1 MHFSKKEVVIKIINT
16 NYFKTLKLN
25 IMKKIGF
32 LLILLFALSSNMEAQ
47 KSPKTVAN
55 GTIDKVDVEIN
66 YCAPSVRGRTV
77 WGGLEKYGK
86 VWRAGANENTT
97 VSFSEKVMIDG
108 KELPAGKYGFF
119 IIPNE
124 KGDWVAI
131 FSKTNN
137 KWGSSS
143 YKQSEDALRV
153 NISPVFKKENQ
164 EQLKYCLLYTSPS
177 PRDRG

>member
-1 MHFSKKEVVIKIINT
+1 
-16 NYFKTLKLN
+16 
-25 IMKKIGF
+25 MKKIGF
-32 LLILLFALSSNMEAQ
+32 LFVLLFALSSNMQAQ

-55 GTIDKVDVEIN
+55 GTIDNVKIEIN

-119 IIPNE
+119 IIPNK

-131 FSKTNN
+131 FSKTNDQ
-137 KWGSSS
+137 WGAYS

-153 NISPVFKKENQ
+153 NIAPSQTKNIQ
-164 EQLKYCLLYTSPS
+164 EQLKYSVGKKSLDFAWEYVNFSIPISTK
-177 PRDRG
+177 

>member
-1 MHFSKKEVVIKIINT
+1 
-16 NYFKTLKLN
+16 
-25 IMKKIGF
+25 MKKIGF
-32 LLILLFALSSNMEAQ
+32 LLILLFALTSTMEAQ
-47 KSPKTVAN
+47 KSPKSIAK
-55 GTIDKVDVEIN
+55 GTIDKVDIEIN

-77 WGGLEKYGK
+77 WGSMEKYGK

-97 VSFSEKVMIDG
+97 VSFSKKVMIDG

-131 FSKTNN
+131 FSKTNDQ
-137 KWGSSS
+137 WGAYS

-153 NISPVFKKENQ
+153 NITPSKTKNSQ
-164 EQLKYCLLYTSPS
+164 EQLKYSVGKKSLDFAWEYVNLSILIS
-177 PRDRG
+177 SN